1 MRARSATRGAA
12 ALGGPGTCAAWAP
25 AGVGTDDTGLT
36 PWQSDRKG
44 VLKDVRS
51 AFKAPKKE
59 RQITEVWSYFRSRPK
74 KKRDGCR
81 LGRPAVEAEQ
91 GQRLRK
97 GRRPF
102 FQNGYLSFRSRKPS
116 AQPTAEPNQ
125 APLR

>member
-1 MRARSATRGAA
+1 MRAQSAARGAA

-25 AGVGTDDTGLT
+25 AGVGTDDTRLT

-74 KKRDGCR
+74 EKREGCR
-81 LGRPAVEAEQ
+81 LGRPAVEAEPD
-91 GQRLRK
+91 QRLRK
-97 GRRPF
+97 ERAFFPPFGSGRTSIVPF
-102 FQNGYLSFRSRKPS
+102 L
-116 AQPTAEPNQ
+116 
-125 APLR
+125 

>member
-51 AFKAPKKE
+51 AFKAPKIE

-74 KKRDGCR
+74 ERRDGRR
-81 LGRPAVEAEQ
+81 LGRPAFEAEL

-97 GRRPF
+97 ERAFFPPFGSGR
-102 FQNGYLSFRSRKPS
+102 
-116 AQPTAEPNQ
+116 TATVLLWIQVE
-125 APLR
+125 